1 MPQWP
6 CEVCRWLNEE
16 NADSCTQCDR
26 STREGDPGM
35 TEGES
40 SSEDEQPETPAKDE
54 IDQEYELPDEEGGE
68 EDNEENNAEYDRE
81 SGAEER

>member
-1 MPQWP
+1 
-6 CEVCRWLNEE
+6 
-16 NADSCTQCDR
+16 
-26 STREGDPGM
+26 M

-68 EDNEENNAEYDRE
+68 EDNEENNEEYDRE
-81 SGAEER
+81 SGEEER

>member
-1 MPQWP
+1 
-6 CEVCRWLNEE
+6 
-16 NADSCTQCDR
+16 
-26 STREGDPGM
+26 M

-68 EDNEENNAEYDRE
+68 EDNEENTTCSFTLTLAVQSQPPPIQIFCPSISFVPYHLRSEPVPRGE
-81 SGAEER
+81 PVA